1 MEGMGRCQEFG
12 PQISPGC
19 GHPMVAGQESCGC
32 PECGVVCTGRFAG
45 CAKVWAVGPIDLT
58 DQTSRTAA
66 LPPLDGQAPIRVTTE
81 RYSAPKD
88 SSAVG
93 NGAVGNGAVGSGAV
107 GNGAVGNGAV
117 GADAH
122 RPVMRFR
129 AVGTS
134 PGREP
139 DAGQP
144 ARQPHED
151 VVDSLRDLLDDI
163 RAQALDSQ
171 QLVRDRLDRIEDR
184 LARVEDELASPS
196 GGQRRVVSMQS
207 SRPTRPQSG

>member
-93 NGAVGNGAVGSGAV
+93 SGAVGS
-107 GNGAVGNGAV
+107 GAVGNGAV

-184 LARVEDELASPS
+184 LARVEDGLASPS

>member
-81 RYSAPKD
+81 RYSAPKGL
-88 SSAVG
+88 SAL
-93 NGAVGNGAVGSGAV
+93 

-117 GADAH
+117 GADVH

-134 PGREP
+134 PGRES

-144 ARQPHED
+144 AHQPHED

-184 LARVEDELASPS
+184 LARVEDEMASHP
-196 GGQRRVVSMQS
+196 VVNA
-207 SRPTRPQSG
+207 G